1 MAKVSPVS
9 IKYIIYADFIA
20 NGVVEKPDVIGALFG
35 QTEGLLGPD
44 LELRELQR
52 SGKIGRIE
60 VQLKVE
66 GGKTYGTIIIPTSL
80 DKVETALIAAM
91 IETVDRVGPT
101 TAKIKV
107 RKIEDVRQAKRI
119 YIFERAKELLK
130 NLIEKELP
138 DTKEIV
144 QRLEESLRML
154 EITEYGPEKLPAGP
168 AIDESDEIIIV
179 EGRADVLNLL
189 KHGFKNVIALNG
201 SRVPKAIIDL
211 SKKKTTIV
219 FVDGDRG
226 GDLIVKQL
234 MLAGVDIDYVAKAP
248 PGREVEEL
256 TKKEIIKALRN
267 KVPFD
272 QVKQYYEKLEGVIE
286 RKEERKLYD
295 LNEEQIKKLR
305 EYLDK
310 IFATRAALLLDKDL
324 NVINKVP
331 VVKLAEALEK
341 ANNVY
346 AVVLDSVITKDLVT
360 LAEKKGIELLVGM
373 DSGVRPEETKVKI
386 LTLKQLES
394 K

>member
-1 MAKVSPVS
+1 MAKVAPVS

-35 QTEGLLGPD
+35 QTEGLLPD

-66 GGKTYGTIIIPTSL
+66 GNKTYGTIIIPTSL

-101 TAKIKV
+101 LAKIKV
-107 RKIEDVRQAKRI
+107 KKIEDVRKAKRL

-130 NLIEKELP
+130 ELIEKELP
-138 DTKEIV
+138 DTKEII
-144 QRLEESLRML
+144 QKLEESLRML
-154 EITEYGPEKLPAGP
+154 EIVEYGPEKLPAGP
-168 AIDESDEIIIV
+168 AIDEANEIIIV

-201 SRVPKAIIDL
+201 TRVPKTIIDL

-248 PGREVEEL
+248 EGKEVEEL
-256 TKKEIIKALRN
+256 TRKEIIKALRN
-267 KVPFD
+267 KVPFE
-272 QVKQYYEKLEGVIE
+272 QVRHYYEKLEGVVEKKEKKIDIE
-286 RKEERKLYD
+286 E
-295 LNEEQIKKLR
+295 NVAKKLR
-305 EYLDK
+305 EYLDN
-310 IFATRAALLLDKDL
+310 IFATRAALLLDKNL

-331 VVKLAEALEK
+331 VVKLAEVLEK
-341 ANNVY
+341 TNNVY
-346 AVVLDSVITKDLVT
+346 AIVLDSVITKDLVS

-373 DSGVRPEETKVKI
+373 DSAVKEGSKVKV
-386 LTLKQLES
+386 LTIKDLEA